1 MLQAHLQSEDDQRHH
16 GEIKGLLPLE
26 LLLFTFSSVAPAL
39 HKYETAYLPHIQI
52 EAHSQVAWTV
62 LEATGC
68 SESATCALPG
78 RFCGASHRAGIIK

>member
-1 MLQAHLQSEDDQRHH
+1 MLQAHLQSEDDRRHH

-26 LLLFTFSSVAPAL
+26 LLLLFTFISVAPAL
-39 HKYETAYLPHIQI
+39 YKYEAAYLPHIQI

-68 SESATCALPG
+68 SECAACAFPG
-78 RFCGASHRAGIIK
+78 RFAVLHTALES

>member
-16 GEIKGLLPLE
+16 GEIKGLLEL
-26 LLLFTFSSVAPAL
+26 LLLFTFGSVAPAL
-39 HKYETAYLPHIQI
+39 HEAAYLPHIQI

-68 SESATCALPG
+68 SECVTCAFPG
-78 RFCGASHRAGIIK
+78 RFAVLHTALES

>member
-16 GEIKGLLPLE
+16 GEIKGLLPLQ

-78 RFCGASHRAGIIK
+78 RFAVLHTALES